1 MQTKSLL
8 SALLLLAT
16 TPLFAQLTYSPEK
29 PKAGEKITLTYMPPA
44 AVFTPNDTIKCVAV
58 IMNDKAKGA
67 EVDPNILVVLKKNGT
82 VYKGEF
88 TTSPEDMAV
97 ALEFTTPNVDF
108 IEEGPEKMRITQGKV
123 DANSGQGY
131 CIPLYTPA
139 GVECEGSGY
148 QLGFYL
154 NFAVFQ
160 RLGFTNKKM
169 GIEYFKHETELGAK
183 YANDAYSFISRISK
197 EKAEKEELKPWV
209 TKELNRKFES
219 GIETE
224 SDYSAVALLAG
235 IIGLD
240 KMAKYFNDIAKEK
253 FANANGLIHYFQIYN
268 AFEEET
274 IRDKKEKLL
283 NEALA
288 CYNGQSDKNKDYLK
302 SYVPVEPLF
311 LAYLVQ
317 NDNLEDFEAYLRK
330 FKMTKEENPKDY
342 YHYNRYFLNAFIE
355 RGKFPEYAEKMAL
368 DVLEYNRQKYAD
380 AVSGK
385 IFFPTDNNYMKRKK
399 IEGAG
404 SGVAQLTDA
413 CASIYQQQEQW
424 KKALPYAKESLTYY
438 KNAPPY
444 MNRNVAPRNARY
456 CVIAEHVLPAKQLK
470 PEIENFVR
478 DDRWTPEMIDILKRL
493 YVKEKKSDAGFE
505 EYVAS
510 LKKANLEKKKDELLA
525 EKLNVPAPDFALTDT
540 EGNTVT
546 LSQLKGKIVILDFWA
561 TWCGPC
567 KASFPAMQVLVDKYK
582 NNPEVKILFV
592 NVRETGASDQEKL
605 DKAKKYIASKNYT
618 FQVLM
623 DYKSMTYAPYEIVG
637 IPTKCIIDKN
647 GMIRYK
653 IVGAE
658 TNAGKL
664 VDEMEI
670 MINSIKN

>member
-1 MQTKSLL
+1 MQIKSLL
-8 SALLLLAT
+8 TLLLLLAT
-16 TPLFAQLTYSPEK
+16 TSLIAQLTYSPEK
-29 PKAGEKITLTYMPPA
+29 PKAGEKITFTYTPPST
-44 AVFTPNDTIKCVAV
+44 VFSQTDTIKCVAV
-58 IMNDKAKGA
+58 ILSNKETNE
-67 EVDPNILVVLKKNGT
+67 EVDPNLWVTLKKDGT
-82 VYKGEF
+82 SYKGEF
-88 TTSPEDMAV
+88 TTSPDDLAV

-108 IEEGPEKMRITQGKV
+108 IQEGPGKMRITQGKV

-139 GVECEGSGY
+139 GVECEGSGF

-154 NFAVFQ
+154 SGAVSQ

-169 GIEYFKHETELGAK
+169 GIEYYKHETELGAK
-183 YANDAYSFISRISK
+183 YANDAYSFMFYISR

-209 TKELNRKFES
+209 TKELNRKFEA

-224 SDYSAVALLAG
+224 SDYNSVTSLAG
-235 IIGLD
+235 FIGLD
-240 KMAKYFNDIAKEK
+240 KMAKYFNDIAEEK

-283 NEALA
+283 NEAQT
-288 CYNGQSDKNKDYLK
+288 CYNGLSEINKDYLK
-302 SYVPVEPLF
+302 SYMPVEPLF
-311 LAYLVQ
+311 LTYLVQ
-317 NDNLEDFEAYLRK
+317 NDNLEDFEAYIRK

-342 YHYNRYFLNAFIE
+342 YQYIYYFLDAFIE
-355 RGKFPEYAEKMAL
+355 RGKFPEYAGKMAL
-368 DVLEYNRQKYAD
+368 DWLEYNRQKYAD

-385 IFFPTDNNYMKRKK
+385 TFFPTDNNYLKRKK
-399 IEGAG
+399 IESAGAWV
-404 SGVAQLTDA
+404 SNLTNA
-413 CASIYQQQEQW
+413 CARIYQQQGQW
-424 KKALPYAKESLTYY
+424 KKALPYAKESLTFY
-438 KNAPPY
+438 KNPQPHQ
-444 MNRNVAPRNARY
+444 NKQVSDLNARY

-470 PEIENFVR
+470 AEIENFVR
-478 DDRWTPEMIDILKRL
+478 DDRWTPEMMDILKRL
-493 YVKEKKSDAGFE
+493 YVKEKKSDAGFD
-505 EYVAS
+505 EYAAS
-510 LKKANLEKKKDELLA
+510 LKKANLEKKKDELIA
-525 EKLNVPAPDFALTDT
+525 EKINVPAPDFALTDT

-670 MINSIKN
+670 MINSLK

>member
-1 MQTKSLL
+1 
-8 SALLLLAT
+8 
-16 TPLFAQLTYSPEK
+16 
-29 PKAGEKITLTYMPPA
+29 
-44 AVFTPNDTIKCVAV
+44 
-58 IMNDKAKGA
+58 
-67 EVDPNILVVLKKNGT
+67 
-82 VYKGEF
+82 
-88 TTSPEDMAV
+88 
-97 ALEFTTPNVDF
+97 
-108 IEEGPEKMRITQGKV
+108 
-123 DANSGQGY
+123 
-131 CIPLYTPA
+131 
-139 GVECEGSGY
+139 VECEGSAH
-148 QLGFYL
+148 QLGRYIDG
-154 NFAVFQ
+154 AVQ
-160 RLGFTNKKM
+160 ARLGFTNKKKR
-169 GIEYFKHETELGAK
+169 IDYYKHETELGAK
-183 YANDAYSFISRISK
+183 YAKDAYGSMFFISR

-224 SDYSAVALLAG
+224 SDYSTVALLAG
-235 IIGLD
+235 FIGLD
-240 KMAKYFNDIAKEK
+240 KMGKYFSDVAKEK
-253 FANANGLIHYFQIYN
+253 FANANGLIHYSSIADSFK
-268 AFEEET
+268 AET
-274 IRDKKEKLL
+274 DRVKKEKLL
-283 NEALA
+283 NEALSV
-288 CYNGQSDKNKDYLK
+288 YNNLSAEDKDALRYIWQVK
-302 SYVPVEPLF
+302 PLF
-311 LAYLVQ
+311 LRYLLQ
-317 NDNLEDFEAYLRK
+317 NDYLEDFEAFQKK
-330 FKMTKEENPKDY
+330 FNVSKEDKP
-342 YHYNRYFLNAFIE
+342 YNNDPHLNYFLDDLIA
-355 RGKFPEYAEKMAL
+355 RGKFPEYAVKMAL
-368 DVLEYNRQKYAD
+368 DGLKYMRQKYAD

-385 IFFPTDNNYMKRKK
+385 TSFPTDNNYMKRGK
-399 IEGAG
+399 IESAG
-404 SGVAQLTDA
+404 LSLAILTDA
-413 CASIYQQQEQW
+413 CARIYQQQGQW
-424 KKALPYAKESLTYY
+424 GKALPYAKESLTFY
-438 KNAPPY
+438 KNPQPY
-444 MNRNVAPRNARY
+444 MNRIVAPLNARY
-456 CVIAEHVLPAKQLK
+456 CMIAEHVLPAKQLK

-510 LKKANLEKKKDELLA
+510 LKKANLEKKKDELIA

-546 LSQLKGKIVILDFWA
+546 LSSLKGKTVILDFWA

-647 GMIRYK
+647 GIMRYK